1 MGTPNG
7 FPHQE
12 WSLDL
17 SLLLLLAQRTDK
29 SPILYNVNK
38 NRYIFIT
45 QALSLPVA
53 LESTYKAPSVT
64 LTLSTLIQTD
74 NRSESGKELQTINR
88 IFCTDISGFGNP

>member
-64 LTLSTLIQTD
+64 LTYWCEQKRSTGLPQ
-74 NRSESGKELQTINR
+74 KK
-88 IFCTDISGFGNP
+88 NPNLREI

>member
-38 NRYIFIT
+38 TVIFLST
-45 QALSLPVA
+45 QALSIPVA
-53 LESTYKAPSVT
+53 
-64 LTLSTLIQTD
+64 
-74 NRSESGKELQTINR
+74 
-88 IFCTDISGFGNP
+88 